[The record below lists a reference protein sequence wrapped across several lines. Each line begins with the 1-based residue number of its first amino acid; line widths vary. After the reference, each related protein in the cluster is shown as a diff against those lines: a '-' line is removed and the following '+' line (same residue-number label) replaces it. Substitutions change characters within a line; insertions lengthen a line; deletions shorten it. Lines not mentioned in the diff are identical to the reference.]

1 MGTDNL
7 HLINRRKKK
16 IREEAKKEIKP
27 YRYLIVCEG
36 EKTEPLYFKVL
47 KTEVEK
53 RFREIIDLKEINFND
68 ELIVLDGTG
77 KNTESLVDYTLNIRN
92 KANIP
97 YGDENVWCVFDKDSF
112 TDEQFNNAIQKAED
126 NGIKVAWSNE
136 AIELWFIL
144 HFEYLNTGIT
154 RKDYIK
160 KLDVYFKKYNINNGK
175 YEKNQEKIY
184 EILKRYGNQEFAV
197 KNAEKLLKNN
207 TETPSKTKPAT
218 TVYKLV
224 KELEGYLK
232 DKKSE

>member
-7 HLINRRKKK
+7 HSINRREKKM
-16 IREEAKKEIKP
+16 REEAKKEIKP

-36 EKTEPLYFKVL
+36 EKTEPLYLKDL

-53 RFREIIDLKEINFND
+53 KFREIIDLKEIEFND
-68 ELIVLDGTG
+68 KLIIIEGTG
-77 KNTESLVDYTLNIRN
+77 RNTESIVNYTLKIRK

-136 AIELWFIL
+136 SIELWFIL
-144 HFEYLNTGIT
+144 HFEFLNTGIT
-154 RKDYIK
+154 RDDYEK
-160 KLDVYFKKYNINNGK
+160 KLDEYFKKYNINNGK
-175 YEKNQEKIY
+175 YGKSQRNIY
-184 EILKRYGNQEFAV
+184 GMLKKYGNQKLAI
-197 KNAEKLLKNN
+197 KRAEKLLNDN

-224 KELEGYLK
+224 NELEGYLK